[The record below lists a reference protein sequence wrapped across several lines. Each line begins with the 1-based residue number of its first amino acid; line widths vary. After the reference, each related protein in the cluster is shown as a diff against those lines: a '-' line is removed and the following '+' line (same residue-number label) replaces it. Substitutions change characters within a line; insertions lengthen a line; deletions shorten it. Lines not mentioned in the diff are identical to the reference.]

1 MFFFNIP
8 TNERPCQSVA
18 EDAWIQSLTS
28 VWVEDVLSVA
38 EIPDILENKEVGA
51 IIFIIPLIVTHKC
64 VWDRQIFS
72 VDIRVWRQELPES
85 KRFAICLVITE
96 RENYVDFL
104 RVSVQLYIP
113 KSQSRNGEVYFG
125 LMAVI
130 QI

>member
-51 IIFIIPLIVTHKC
+51 IIFIIPLIVATSEAGA
-64 VWDRQIFS
+64 RTGA
-72 VDIRVWRQELPES
+72 IR
-85 KRFAICLVITE
+85 ATE
-96 RENYVDFL
+96 ASL
-104 RVSVQLYIP
+104 L
-113 KSQSRNGEVYFG
+113 
-125 LMAVI
+125 
-130 QI
+130 